1 MHELRMGETP
11 MPRDSMID
19 SHCHLTDPRL
29 GGQLADVL
37 ERARQANVTR
47 IITIGVD
54 LEDDQAAIALCRGRE
69 NIRCSIGIHPNH
81 SADAELWQVALL
93 RGLHADPG
101 VVALGEMG
109 LDYHYDRSPREH
121 QRAIFEAQLE
131 IASEVRKPVVIHC
144 REAVEDTLSVLG
156 QFPKVPALFH
166 CFTGTPGEA
175 EKILAAGYSL
185 GFTGPVTYKKNDELR
200 EVVKMTPLDRLVVE
214 TDAPYL
220 TPEPMRKVK
229 TNEPSFVVHTAR
241 MIAQMK
247 RLELEEIDQATTF
260 NVVQFFRWG

>member
-1 MHELRMGETP
+1 
-11 MPRDSMID
+11 MID

-29 GGQLADVL
+29 GDQLADVL

-54 LEDDQAAIALCRGRE
+54 MEDDQAAIALCQGRD
-69 NIRCSIGIHPNH
+69 NLRCTIGIHPNH
-81 SADAELWQVALL
+81 SADAELSQVALL
-93 RGLHADPG
+93 RGLHANPR

-121 QRAIFEAQLE
+121 QRAIFEAQLQ
-131 IASEVRKPVVIHC
+131 IASDVHKPVVIHC
-144 REAVEDTLSVLG
+144 RDAVDDTLAVLA
-156 QFPKVPALFH
+156 QFPIVPALFH
-166 CFTGTPGEA
+166 CFTGTPAEA

-185 GFTGPVTYKKNDELR
+185 GFTGPITYKKNDDLR
-200 EVVKMTPLDRLVVE
+200 EVVKLTPLDRLVVE

-241 MIAQMK
+241 MVAQVK
-247 RLELEEIDQATTF
+247 QLELEEIDRITTL
-260 NVVQFFRWG
+260 NVARFFGWP